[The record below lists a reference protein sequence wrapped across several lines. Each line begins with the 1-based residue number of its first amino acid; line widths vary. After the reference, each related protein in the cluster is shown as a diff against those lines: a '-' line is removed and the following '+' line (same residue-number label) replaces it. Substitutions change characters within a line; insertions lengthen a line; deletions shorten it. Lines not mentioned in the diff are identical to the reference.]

1 MGLTTVRMAVAG
13 NQVSLTGLWSFKF
26 SLVVD
31 FDDESAGSQQIVT
44 NVWLY
49 EVGNTV
55 FGTMG
60 AAEHIVGSR
69 DGINL
74 SLDIV
79 SFGSNDRDAKKDGI
93 QQVSKMT
100 LKLVGGNLIG
110 EGVSL
115 SPEPGIQA
123 FEVYRV
129 TAKRLIGRAK
139 AGGDSSEALP
149 GLPGWL
155 CDALTAF
162 LQKVFSRATAGLFA
176 PMEVCDPSMNG
187 RGYYLFGDT
196 GPGAGREYGT
206 VTIYVPWETLSFCP
220 QDSLYAFTIH
230 SKESYTPIDSLLS
243 VLEKAS
249 ELGDFFSIPLSD
261 LVQKVRSFFDTYG
274 NFAVSLGIS
283 TNTGSIYVY
292 VNTSSGAS
300 EDICNKIANS
310 TLVQAIRE
318 AHSLFGKEVGVI
330 CGHDIKDTF
339 TLRTSAVPVQNFLC
353 NTPVIFI
360 YLLGTINVNY
370 D

>member
-1 MGLTTVRMAVAG
+1 
-13 NQVSLTGLWSFKF
+13 
-26 SLVVD
+26 
-31 FDDESAGSQQIVT
+31 
-44 NVWLY
+44 
-49 EVGNTV
+49 
-55 FGTMG
+55 
-60 AAEHIVGSR
+60 
-69 DGINL
+69 
-74 SLDIV
+74 
-79 SFGSNDRDAKKDGI
+79 
-93 QQVSKMT
+93 MT
-100 LKLVGGNLIG
+100 LKLVGGNLVG

-261 LVQKVRSFFDTYG
+261 LVQKVRSFYDTYG

-283 TNTGSIYVY
+283 TNTGSISVY

-300 EDICNKIANS
+300 EDLCNEIANS
-310 TLVQAIRE
+310 SSCAGHSGGSTAYSARRSKLFAVTISRTRLPSEHPLFRFKILSAILP
-318 AHSLFGKEVGVI
+318 LFLST
-330 CGHDIKDTF
+330 C
-339 TLRTSAVPVQNFLC
+339 LAQLM
-353 NTPVIFI
+353 
-360 YLLGTINVNY
+360 
-370 D
+370 